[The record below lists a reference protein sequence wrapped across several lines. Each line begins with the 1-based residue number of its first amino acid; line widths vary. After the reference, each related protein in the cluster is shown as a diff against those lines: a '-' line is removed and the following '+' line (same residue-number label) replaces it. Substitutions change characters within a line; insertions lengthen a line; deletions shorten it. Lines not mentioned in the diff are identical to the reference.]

1 MKEDHMGSVLKHF
14 PGYGNNEDTHVG
26 IAYDNRTYDI
36 VTCIDASKPASLS
49 EYVHRI
55 LRDKLNFKGVI
66 ITDDLFMKGIT
77 DYTDNVSAAVSTI
90 KAGNDLLC
98 CTDYITQIPAVH
110 DAINNKEISIE
121 RIDESVYRILS
132 MKIDLGIILLNSDYF
147 VC

>member
-36 VTCIDASKPASLS
+36 VTCIDTSKPASLS

-66 ITDDLFMKGIT
+66 ITD
-77 DYTDNVSAAVSTI
+77 
-90 KAGNDLLC
+90 DLLC

-132 MKIDLGIILLNSDYF
+132 MKIDLGIILLN
-147 VC
+147 